1 MHLARHSITS
11 TTPVNVIDV
20 RFDADCD
27 IFAAATPS
35 GFGVYKTWPLRLVRK
50 RDLTGTVSK
59 ILPLHKTNIIFLVGG
74 GRNPRYPPN
83 KVIFWDESIG
93 KEVVELEFREQVRGL
108 ACRRGTLAVALKR
121 RIVVFDVSNDRK
133 VARTGEWE
141 TCENERGLL
150 ALATVPDATLLIAPG
165 RQVGHVQL
173 IHLTPCPPPP
183 LPSPPPDTPPISH
196 PTAHRPTRNP
206 VSIIVAHT
214 TSLTTLALPASGR
227 LISTT
232 SSRGTLIRVWNA
244 TTGKLLKELRRGS
257 DSAVIY
263 GVAFRGDE
271 TELCVWSDKGT
282 VHVFKISDKE
292 GGASNRQSTFSPL
305 SGYLHRYFSS
315 QWSYAQYRLPSS
327 STHISLHS
335 ATTNNSRP
343 LAPEDEKCTV
353 GWIEVPVV
361 VTPPSEAPTAAQSSK
376 ASGSKTTAPKPAPQ
390 QLRQTQTDYQLVA
403 LTFSGCWYR
412 LSVPSSLSSTNTTG
426 AGAGSSSS
434 RRFSSSSSY
443 TATEKGKGKSKRKDE
458 SYAGD
463 MDDERPERECSL
475 IEFKRF
481 GRWDGWG

>member
-20 RFDADCD
+20 RFNADCEL
-27 IFAAATPS
+27 FAAATPS
-35 GFGVYKTWPLRLVRK
+35 GFGVYKTWPLKLLRK

-74 GRNPRYPPN
+74 GRNPSYPPN

-93 KEVVELEFREQVRGL
+93 REVVELEFKEQVRGL
-108 ACRRGTLAVALKR
+108 ACRRGTLVVALKR
-121 RIVVFDVSNDRK
+121 RIVVFDVSNDKK
-133 VARTGEWE
+133 VARIGEWE
-141 TCENERGLL
+141 TCENEKGLL
-150 ALATVPDATLLIAPG
+150 ALASAPDATLLIAPG

-173 IHLTPCPPPP
+173 IHLPPCPPPP
-183 LPSPPPDTPPISH
+183 LPSPPPDGLPSSS
-196 PTAHRPTRNP
+196 TAVPQRPTKYP

-214 TSLTTLALPASGR
+214 TSLTTLSLPPSGR

-263 GVAFRGDE
+263 GVAFRQDE

-282 VHVFKISDKE
+282 IHVFKISDKE
-292 GGASNRQSTFSPL
+292 GGTNNRQSTFSPL
-305 SGYLHRYFSS
+305 SGYLHKYFSS
-315 QWSYAQYRLPSS
+315 QWSYAQYRLPST

-335 ATTNNSRP
+335 ATPNNSRP
-343 LAPEDEKCTV
+343 DPRHTEEEKCTV

-361 VTPPSEAPTAAQSSK
+361 VTPAPAITTPQSPQSAK
-376 ASGSKTTAPKPAPQ
+376 ASGARVITPQ
-390 QLRQTQTDYQLVA
+390 PLRQTQVDYQLVA

-412 LSVPSSLSSTNTTG
+412 LSVPSSLSTSSVN
-426 AGAGSSSS
+426 AVGSSSPV
-434 RRFSSSSSY
+434 RRASSASSF
-443 TATEKGKGKSKRKDE
+443 TATEKGKGKAKRKDGSE
-458 SYAGD
+458 AGD
-463 MDDERPERECSL
+463 TDDERPERECSL